1 MTASKR
7 LTRRGLLG
15 ASALAV
21 AGIAAGCGGS
31 SGSGGSG
38 SAGGGSGG
46 GGASGGVDWWD
57 HFSSFQKLHDEW
69 ASKQSTALG
78 KKVVHT
84 YYDASKAQ
92 QAFQLAHQAKKMP
105 DVYSNI
111 IGLPLSALVSGK
123 WVRELTLSSEATAKI
138 PPDILTDGITTL
150 EKKQYGFPLFSYQQ
164 SSTLVWLNKEHFE
177 KAGLDPD
184 SPPGDY
190 VAFKEACGALKD
202 AGVQP
207 MTLAMGADG
216 GRIRDQI
223 DDLAQTAG
231 FPGYQGLKFTTGE
244 YAYHDDAYVTVIE
257 FFKDLWDAKLML
269 PGSNNFGVVDARTRY
284 AAGQVGMFID
294 GIWCAGGSKALVPES
309 VDRIGSGPL
318 LKPTASTSSFAYRG
332 RPGAT
337 WFVAADSADPEAATK
352 LLESFMDDE
361 YQKGMIAAMDQPPL
375 NLDLVESSDAID
387 AYKKAVT
394 FCKENVFLMPQAI
407 VKNPAV
413 AAVDAQRK
421 PITPH
426 VGNILQGY
434 LGGSIKDL
442 RAALQKLSDAS
453 EADREQAMTKAK
465 GSGAEVSEDDYI
477 FSDWKP
483 GADYQAS

>member
-1 MTASKR
+1 MTG
-7 LTRRGLLG
+7 LTRRGFLG
-15 ASALAV
+15 ASALAA
-21 AGIAAGCGGS
+21 AGLAAGCGGS
-31 SGSGGSG
+31 GGTGGCGGSSGGNTT
-38 SAGGGSGG
+38 
-46 GGASGGVDWWD
+46 GGVDWWD

-69 ASKQSTALG
+69 AKKQSSALG
-78 KKVVHT
+78 KNVVHT

-92 QAFQLAHQAKKMP
+92 QAFQLAHQANKMP
-105 DVYSNI
+105 DVYSNVV
-111 IGLPLSALVSGK
+111 GLPLSALVSGK
-123 WVRELTLSSEATAKI
+123 WVHELALSEATTAKI
-138 PPDILTDGITTL
+138 PQNILTDGITTL
-150 EKKQYGFPLFSYQQ
+150 EKKLYGFPLFSFQQ
-164 SSTLVWLNKEHFE
+164 SSTLVWLNKDHFG
-177 KAGLDPD
+177 KAGLDPEN
-184 SPPGDY
+184 PPTDY
-190 VAFKEACGALKD
+190 AAYKDACGKLKA
-202 AGVQP
+202 AGIQP

-244 YAYHDDAYVTVIE
+244 YAYDDDAYVTVIE
-257 FFKDLWDAKLML
+257 FFKELYDAQLML
-269 PGSNNFGVVDARTRY
+269 PGTNNFSVVDARTRY
-284 AAGQVGMFID
+284 AAGAVGMFID
-294 GIWCAGGSKALVPES
+294 GIWCAGGSKALVPEF
-309 VDRIGSGPL
+309 VDKVGSGQIL
-318 LKPTASTSSFAYRG
+318 VPTAGTDAWTYRG

-337 WFVAADSADPEAATK
+337 WFVAADSSDPEAATK
-352 LLESFMDDE
+352 LIESFMTDE

-387 AYKKAVT
+387 AYKKSVT

-407 VKNPAV
+407 VKNPEV

-442 RAALQKLSDAS
+442 RATLKKLSDATS
-453 EADREQAMTKAK
+453 ADREQAMTKAK
-465 GSGAEVSEDDYI
+465 GSGANVSEDDWV

-483 GADYQAS
+483 GADYGAQ